1 MVNFSLN
8 PGSLMGIILAFA
20 GVGLYLLRSF
30 RPNLARD
37 YDVFF
42 AAVALLCGG
51 IFFFQSWRLD
61 PLLQFGVFLLTGS
74 SLFFAYDSI
83 RLRGIATEQAK
94 RSTPIVDEERPVSR
108 VYRYDAPLE
117 PPPEYGYDYFQQD
130 RQPPARRIR
139 GSEDSISPDYRSGYS
154 DSGYEGGYDRERPG
168 AGRSRRPSSRRSGA
182 DAYPGEGYED
192 PGYPEQGRPE
202 NSRTENRGEGRGEG
216 RNNRRRPRKKSPESS
231 YPDPYS
237 ESSAGY
243 DAPSQ
248 GDSNYPSSEYDSG
261 YRSSGYASSG
271 YDNPET
277 PDDRYNTYDS
287 GYRASGSPAYD
298 PSETDRPSPRRSRR
312 RPPSNRPPEEGAPY
326 VDYRPLQPN
335 QPDME
340 TDNSNHF
347 DD

>member
-94 RSTPIVDEERPVSR
+94 RSTPLVDEERPVSR

-139 GSEDSISPDYRSGYS
+139 GSEDSINPDYRSGYNE
-154 DSGYEGGYDRERPG
+154 SGYEGGYDRDRSG
-168 AGRSRRPSSRRSGA
+168 SSRSRRPSSRRS
-182 DAYPGEGYED
+182 DTYPSEGYED
-192 PGYPEQGRPE
+192 SGYPDPGRSD
-202 NSRTENRGEGRGEG
+202 SRSETRGETRGETP
-216 RNNRRRPRKKSPESS
+216 NNRRRPRKKPPESPYPESS
-231 YPDPYS
+231 
-237 ESSAGY
+237 GY
-243 DAPSQ
+243 DAPNQ
-248 GDSNYPSSEYDSG
+248 GDRYASSEYDSG
-261 YRSSGYASSG
+261 YRSSGYNTAGYNPPSYDTG
-271 YDNPET
+271 YDNPEA
-277 PDDRYNTYDS
+277 PDDRYN
-287 GYRASGSPAYD
+287 AYD
-298 PSETDRPSPRRSRR
+298 PGYQSGDAYAAPDTDRPSPRRSRR
-312 RPPSNRPPEEGAPY
+312 RPPSSRPAEEGAPY

-335 QPDME
+335 QPDLE
-340 TDNSNHF
+340 TDNSNHI

>member
-8 PGSLMGIILAFA
+8 PGSLMGILLAFA

-94 RSTPIVDEERPVSR
+94 RSTPLVDEDRPVSR
-108 VYRYDAPLE
+108 VYRYDSQFE
-117 PPPEYGYDYFQQD
+117 TEPEYGYDYFQQD

-139 GSEDSISPDYRSGYS
+139 GSEDSINPDYRSGYS
-154 DSGYEGGYDRERPG
+154 DTGSGYEGGYDREKSSSS
-168 AGRSRRPSSRRSGA
+168 RSRRPRRPSSA
-182 DAYPGEGYED
+182 DSYPNNYDD
-192 PGYPEQGRPE
+192 PAYPEQNRSE
-202 NSRTENRGEGRGEG
+202 SRTGESRTS
-216 RNNRRRPRKKSPESS
+216 RRRPRKPKPDNYQDSYSASTGYETPGYSDPAGYPPSDYGASNYGTSNYGASGYDSPGYGGS
-231 YPDPYS
+231 DPGAGYS
-237 ESSAGY
+237 APEAGYRPNY
-243 DAPSQ
+243 DAPE
-248 GDSNYPSSEYDSG
+248 G
-261 YRSSGYASSG
+261 
-271 YDNPET
+271 
-277 PDDRYNTYDS
+277 
-287 GYRASGSPAYD
+287 
-298 PSETDRPSPRRSRR
+298 DRPPSRRSRR
-312 RPPSNRPPEEGAPY
+312 RPPSARPPAAEDGAPY

-335 QPDME
+335 EPDME
-340 TDNSNHF
+340 ADNSAHF

>member
-83 RLRGIATEQAK
+83 RLRSIATEQAK
-94 RSTPIVDEERPVSR
+94 RSTPLVDEERPVSR
-108 VYRYDAPLE
+108 VYRYDSPLE
-117 PPPEYGYDYFQQD
+117 TPPDYGYDYFQQD

-139 GSEDSISPDYRSGYS
+139 GSEDSISPDYRSGYG
-154 DSGYEGGYDRERPG
+154 DSGYEGGYDRDSRERPG
-168 AGRSRRPSSRRSGA
+168 GNRSRRPSRRPSA
-182 DAYPGEGYED
+182 DTYSPETYEETD
-192 PGYPEQGRPE
+192 YPEQSRSDNRNDSR
-202 NSRTENRGEGRGEG
+202 NS
-216 RNNRRRPRKKSPESS
+216 RRRPRKKPTGDNPYRESYAPE
-231 YPDPYS
+231 
-237 ESSAGY
+237 
-243 DAPSQ
+243 
-248 GDSNYPSSEYDSG
+248 SNYPPADYPPSDYGSANYGSANYG
-261 YRSSGYASSG
+261 STG

-277 PDDRYNTYDS
+277 GESYSDS
-287 GYRASGSPAYD
+287 AYRASGGGSYEAPEA
-298 PSETDRPSPRRSRR
+298 DRPSPRRSRR
-312 RPPSNRPPEEGAPY
+312 RTPASRPPADEGAPY
-326 VDYRPLQPN
+326 VDYRPLQSN
-335 QPDME
+335 APDLE
-340 TDNSNHF
+340 IDNSNHF